1 MEQHT
6 IYKCYYS
13 YKCWICAELCEAF
26 IFLMENI
33 YTYVQFE
40 GMIYQQIVG
49 IPMGTN
55 CAPLIAD
62 LLSSRNSVG
71 GDNYSNAAVRVW
83 MGE

>member
-6 IYKCYYS
+6 IYKCYFS

-49 IPMGTN
+49 ILPCGH
-55 CAPLIAD
+55 D
-62 LLSSRNSVG
+62 S
-71 GDNYSNAAVRVW
+71 DYSFW
-83 MGE
+83 SITFKLHM

>member
-13 YKCWICAELCEAF
+13 YKCWICTELCEAF

-49 IPMGTN
+49 DSYGHKLCSTHSGFVI
-55 CAPLIAD
+55 
-62 LLSSRNSVG
+62 LSQQRWRG
-71 GDNYSNAAVRVW
+71 YSNAAVRGL